1 MLERITDYE
10 TIRSGLACIAIIEMC
25 VLFIILLNNAG
36 VF

>member
-10 TIRSGLACIAIIEMC
+10 TIRSVLAWIAVIEMC
-25 VLFIILLNNAG
+25 VLFIILMNNAG